1 MGESSKFPKSWTFEI
16 QTLKQTV
23 YLQNNSNFT
32 LKWSVVLTH
41 TEIDQRSYYSLLNS
55 AFWGWLSMESQ
66 PQNPEFRN
74 NPENFHPWKSTHML
88 AHLVVTYSFC
98 SFSFF
103 LSSTWSSLEQRDIII
118 RFYHIHLQTSSPTFT
133 QSGHRFSHFHKK
145 TTKGYMHYGAFFPP
159 MRLKY

>member
-1 MGESSKFPKSWTFEI
+1 
-16 QTLKQTV
+16 
-23 YLQNNSNFT
+23 
-32 LKWSVVLTH
+32 
-41 TEIDQRSYYSLLNS
+41 
-55 AFWGWLSMESQ
+55 MESQ

-118 RFYHIHLQTSSPTFT
+118 RFYHIHLQKNK
-133 QSGHRFSHFHKK
+133 FSHLHPKW
-145 TTKGYMHYGAFFPP
+145 TQILPLSQEDDKGVHALWGFFPP
-159 MRLKY
+159 YEAKILNCFSPICSY